1 MASLKYYLTEGLLF
15 DILSQI
21 VGTLLAKTLD
31 NMDTIGLFIE
41 NYNIKLGSV
50 SP

>member
-1 MASLKYYLTEGLLF
+1 MASLKYYLTDG
-15 DILSQI
+15 S
-21 VGTLLAKTLD
+21 LLAKTLD

-41 NYNIKLGSV
+41 NYNIELGSV